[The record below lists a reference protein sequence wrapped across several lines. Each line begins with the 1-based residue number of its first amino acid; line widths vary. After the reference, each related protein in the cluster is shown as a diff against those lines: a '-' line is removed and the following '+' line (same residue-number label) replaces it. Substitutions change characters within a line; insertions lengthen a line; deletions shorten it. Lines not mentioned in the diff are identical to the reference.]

1 LAWEPAGERRLIV
14 SDVGWGSYEELDVV
28 EPGANYGWRIR
39 EGNHCVNLAS
49 PLRPL
54 PSCAAEDANGIALVP
69 PVVEYTHTD
78 IGIAVVGGRVY
89 RGSAIPD
96 LVGRYVFADYSA
108 QRQTSEGVELGG
120 TLLVADPGPG
130 GAWPWR
136 PLVIAGEGL
145 DEYVT
150 GIGEDADGELYVMV
164 RSQQAPADSAG
175 RVLKL
180 VPPG

>member
-1 LAWEPAGERRLIV
+1 
-14 SDVGWGSYEELDVV
+14 
-28 EPGANYGWRIR
+28 
-39 EGNHCVNLAS
+39 
-49 PLRPL
+49 
-54 PSCAAEDANGIALVP
+54 
-69 PVVEYTHTD
+69 
-78 IGIAVVGGRVY
+78 VY
-89 RGSAIPD
+89 RGSALSD

-108 QRQTSEGVELGG
+108 QRQTPNGLELAG
-120 TLLVADPGPG
+120 TLLVAEPGPG
-130 GAWPWR
+130 ETWPRR